1 MLFNKETY
9 SGILYKHV
17 QANKSLGYT
26 RDILDMLM
34 GNADIMGYN
43 LYNHTATPWDM
54 VIPICILIWVDE
66 CILDLL

>member
-1 MLFNKETY
+1 
-9 SGILYKHV
+9 
-17 QANKSLGYT
+17 
-26 RDILDMLM
+26 M

-54 VIPICILIWVDE
+54 VIPICILIRVDE

>member
-1 MLFNKETY
+1 MYKRTIF
-9 SGILYKHV
+9 GIYPGYLGHV
-17 QANKSLGYT
+17 
-26 RDILDMLM
+26 M

-54 VIPICILIWVDE
+54 VIPICILIRVDE